1 VTLDDGDR
9 DLLEFLAAH
18 RLVLADHLTVV
29 LGNRDLARR
38 HLGGLLAGKQVRRE
52 RVMRSEPDCF
62 QITRAGLASIGSKL
76 PPPEFDPRYRH
87 DVGVAWMW
95 LAARGGAW
103 GPAERIMT
111 EREMRSRDERRARDS
126 QDAGADSRQHQARG
140 GPRFGIRLP
149 DEDENRL
156 HYPDLLLTRGR
167 RRVAVELQ
175 LATPS
180 LRRLGRVLSG
190 YGADKRISAIL
201 FAVADPGVGA
211 IVRST
216 AAKLETPPVVHIQPA
231 RLDDAPY
238 PVRPDE

>member
-1 VTLDDGDR
+1 
-9 DLLEFLAAH
+9 
-18 RLVLADHLTVV
+18 
-29 LGNRDLARR
+29 
-38 HLGGLLAGKQVRRE
+38 
-52 RVMRSEPDCF
+52 
-62 QITRAGLASIGSKL
+62 
-76 PPPEFDPRYRH
+76 
-87 DVGVAWMW
+87 MW

-126 QDAGADSRQHQARG
+126 HDAGAGADSRQHQARG
-140 GPRFGIRLP
+140 GPPLGIHVP

-156 HYPDLLLTRGR
+156 HYPDLLLVHGR

-180 LRRLGRVLSG
+180 PRRLGRVLSG
-190 YGADKRISAIL
+190 YGTDQRISAIL
-201 FAVADPGVGA
+201 FAVVDPGVGA

-216 AAKLETPPVVHIQPA
+216 AANLETPPVVHIQPA
-231 RLDDAPY
+231 RLDNAPY